1 MELQTLKNNDWLA
14 SSWNRSKE
22 AGLREIK
29 KPDDVVLS
37 GAAMQ
42 QRCYAAQNVIEAVE
56 QCALPLFNQVFARTD
71 SRLLL
76 TDAEGVILASW
87 GQEHFRE
94 KLMAIAL
101 SSGSCWQE
109 RLKGTNAIGTALHE
123 QKAVT
128 IVGAQHY
135 IKQHRFIS
143 CSASPLFNHKGD
155 LVGVLDIT
163 SEQSEHDVTVKLLVQ
178 NMVQLVENRLLSQI
192 PEGALQID
200 LAMDKSVLS
209 SGWQG
214 IIIANEG
221 GQVVAHNQLASQL
234 ISRPGLLGLS
244 VEEIIEES
252 KSGSGLIIEKY
263 PLGKKSKS
271 RKSISA
277 SSDLHYGDH
286 LIEQAWQQANRVIGK
301 DISLLILGETGVGK
315 GEFVKA
321 LHQNSSRN
329 KQALVTVNCGALPK
343 DLIESELFGHAPGAF
358 TGANSK
364 GYLGRIRQADKG
376 ILFLDEIGEMPLDAQ
391 CRLLTVLQEKTVV
404 PVGSTQSHNV
414 DIQIIAAT
422 HQDLFQLVEQGKFR
436 QDLYYR
442 LNGLVIKLPALR
454 ARADKTEI
462 IQAVHSKH
470 SEGEQVI
477 SSSLLAL
484 LCNYDWPGNLRE
496 LDNLLKVSCLIGD
509 DEAELRL
516 EHIPVHLAKP
526 LLENSEPESKKPEC
540 IDLKSAVNNTLI
552 DVYKEHDGNISKVS
566 RVLGV
571 SRNTIYRKLKALG
584 MLK

>member
-37 GAAMQ
+37 GAVMQ
-42 QRCYAAQNVIEAVE
+42 QRCYAAQNVIDAVE

-143 CSASPLFNHKGD
+143 CSASPLFNHKGE

-263 PLGKKSKS
+263 PLGKKSIS

-277 SSDLHYGDH
+277 SCDLHFGDH
-286 LIEQAWQQANRVIGK
+286 SIEQAWQQANRVIGK

-321 LHQNSSRN
+321 LHQNSSRH

-358 TGANSK
+358 TGASSK

-462 IQAVHSKH
+462 IQALHSKH

-484 LCNYDWPGNLRE
+484 LCHYEWPGNLRE

-526 LLENSEPESKKPEC
+526 LIENSESESKKPEC
-540 IDLKSAVNNTLI
+540 LDLKSAVNNTLI

>member
-56 QCALPLFNQVFARTD
+56 QCALSLFNQVFARTD

-143 CSASPLFNHKGD
+143 CSASPLFNHKGE

-234 ISRPGLLGLS
+234 ISKPGLLGLS

-263 PLGKKSKS
+263 PLGKKPKS

-286 LIEQAWQQANRVIGK
+286 LIEQAWQQANRVVGK

-358 TGANSK
+358 TGASSK

-454 ARADKTEI
+454 ARGDKTEI

-516 EHIPVHLAKP
+516 EHIPVHLAKS

-540 IDLKSAVNNTLI
+540 LDLKSAVNNTLI